1 MLALLINGHKNEFIF
16 VKGKKVRKDFGP
28 GKLEAGIMFKKEDVL
43 YSTIDFDEY
52 LTTLVWELIEE
63 DGSYIIH
70 GSSSCWM
77 FKKRGSLF
85 GSVIA
90 EVFENKE
97 MFGNLF

>member
-1 MLALLINGHKNEFIF
+1 
-16 VKGKKVRKDFGP
+16 
-28 GKLEAGIMFKKEDVL
+28 MFKKEDVL

-63 DGSYIIH
+63 DDSYIIH
-70 GSSSCWM
+70 NDSCWI

-90 EVFENKE
+90 EMFENHN
-97 MFGNLF
+97 MFINLF